1 MENTPEAPVTP
12 EVKSEATPNT
22 NTEQTTSPAPAAPD
36 MHGFTSDQLAD
47 MKKFFDSQGGY
58 EKVKSRISNPQ
69 NYSEPKVEQNVLNTP
84 APNDVPQQP
93 AQAQEQTNNQY
104 VPPKGAWSMRDLALK
119 NYLESLSKK
128 EQYAG
133 ISKELADGTIID
145 EMKGLGMHAFN
156 ADGSLNPD
164 PFFKYLD
171 LRAKTV
177 PAAQTST
184 TPEASAAPTVEY
196 APYDEKNLTM
206 QQAVAILQQ
215 DSALKAQGQGGHPN
229 AQQAEEFMKKILNKK
244 QK

>member
-1 MENTPEAPVTP
+1 MENTPEAPVTS

-36 MHGFTSDQLAD
+36 MQGFTTDQLAD
-47 MKKFFDSQGGY
+47 MKKFFEANGGF
-58 EKVKSRISNPQ
+58 EKVKAKISNP
-69 NYSEPKVEQNVLNTP
+69 EPKAEQNVLNTP
-84 APNDVPQQP
+84 APNLPNQEMQPQ
-93 AQAQEQTNNQY
+93 ANNQY

-196 APYDEKNLTM
+196 APYDEKTLTM

-215 DSALKAQGQGGHPN
+215 DSALKAHGQGGHPN

>member
-12 EVKSEATPNT
+12 EVKSEATPIT
-22 NTEQTTSPAPAAPD
+22 NSAPAPAQVQTSASATPD

-47 MKKFFDSQGGY
+47 MKKFFEANGGFD
-58 EKVKSRISNPQ
+58 KIKAKISNPA
-69 NYSEPKVEQNVLNTP
+69 PKVEQNVLNTP

-93 AQAQEQTNNQY
+93 AQAQEQVTNQY
-104 VPPKGAWSMRDLALK
+104 VTPKGAWSMQQIAMK

-156 ADGSLNPD
+156 ADGSLNPE

>member
-36 MHGFTSDQLAD
+36 MQGFTSDQLAD
-47 MKKFFDSQGGY
+47 MKKFFEANGGF
-58 EKVKSRISNPQ
+58 EKVKARISNP
-69 NYSEPKVEQNVLNTP
+69 EPIHKIDQTP
-84 APNDVPQQP
+84 TQAVDQTPTQAVQPQPQP
-93 AQAQEQTNNQY
+93 QANNQY
-104 VPPKGAWSMRDLALK
+104 VPPKGAWSMERLALK
-119 NYLESLSKK
+119 TYLESLSKK

-133 ISKELADGTIID
+133 ISKELADGTIIE

-184 TPEASAAPTVEY
+184 APEASAAPTVEY
-196 APYDEKNLTM
+196 APYDEKTLTM

-215 DSALKAQGQGGHPN
+215 DSALKANGQGGHPN

>member
-1 MENTPEAPVTP
+1 M
-12 EVKSEATPNT
+12 
-22 NTEQTTSPAPAAPD
+22 
-36 MHGFTSDQLAD
+36 
-47 MKKFFDSQGGY
+47 
-58 EKVKSRISNPQ
+58 
-69 NYSEPKVEQNVLNTP
+69 
-84 APNDVPQQP
+84 QQI
-93 AQAQEQTNNQY
+93 
-104 VPPKGAWSMRDLALK
+104 ALK

-156 ADGSLNPD
+156 ADGSLNPE

-184 TPEASAAPTVEY
+184 APEASAAPTVEY

-215 DSALKAQGQGGHPN
+215 DSALKAHGQGGHPN